1 MSDNT
6 LILVAKAIKELKV
19 DYLVDM
25 ANYQTNP
32 KEPVVNVLDALEK
45 RIVSKLDPENAVE
58 FKKVIK

>member
-6 LILVAKAIKELKV
+6 LILVAKAIKQLKV

-32 KEPVVNVLDALEK
+32 KEDVIKVLDTLGK
-45 RIVSKLDPENAVE
+45 RIVSKLDPKNAVE